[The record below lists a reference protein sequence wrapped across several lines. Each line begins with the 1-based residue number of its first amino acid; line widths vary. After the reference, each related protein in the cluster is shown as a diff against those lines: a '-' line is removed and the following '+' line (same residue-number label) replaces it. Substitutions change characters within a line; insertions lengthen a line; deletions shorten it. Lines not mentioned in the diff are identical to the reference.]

1 MHELSNLSNSLTFL
15 LLLHARN
22 NCNYVEKGEIFVV
35 LIFIYIFDS
44 QGAAQIKIGYVLI
57 GPDGKNAE
65 EIHALC

>member
-1 MHELSNLSNSLTFL
+1 MSSLTFQTL
-15 LLLHARN
+15 LLSYCCYMLETIAITLKK
-22 NCNYVEKGEIFVV
+22 EKSSLFS
-35 LIFIYIFDS
+35 FYIYIFDS